1 MTYQIRNERG
11 VFVSYIDE
19 EPAITSPTE
28 ELCRMW
34 TNKLLEE
41 GTLES
46 YEKEEKEEWMTSHL
60 MK

>member
-34 TNKLLEE
+34 TDKLLKE
-41 GTLES
+41 GTLDS